1 MKTALVL
8 LPLLLSQPA
17 QACHRFSE
25 WRFPFPQRCGSAH
38 VAPIRMASFSPRSAV
53 PVPPVPSP
61 PLDFILPAL
70 TDITWNT
77 ALDTTGQLELLHD
90 MDRLVALRRLEEEM
104 Q

>member
-1 MKTALVL
+1 MKALVL
-8 LPLLLSQPA
+8 LPLLAMAQPA
-17 QACHRFSE
+17 QSHCYSV
-25 WRFPFPQRCGSAH
+25 WRFPTPQRCGYAH
-38 VAPIRMASFSPRSAV
+38 VAPIRMAAFSPRSAV

-61 PLDFILPAL
+61 PLDFLLPAL

-90 MDRLVALRRLEEEM
+90 MDRLVALRKLEEEM